1 MTRMDK
7 VQIIKIFGVPVSLV
21 EFNTAVKLIE
31 NLIQKRTSNFAVL
44 ANVNTLNYAYQNK
57 RYRQILQ
64 SADLIL
70 RDGTGVK
77 WAANKMGVDPKNNF
91 VGTDFI
97 PRFCSATS
105 SKKYGVFL
113 LGARPGIAGSAAKKL
128 QRLAPGLLITGY
140 QHGYFDKDEEPS
152 IINEISNSNSDI
164 LLVALGNPSQEMWI
178 ANNLNKLNVPL
189 CIGVGALF
197 DYLSGHIPRA
207 PKWMLDA
214 GIEWL
219 FRLLIEPRRLW
230 RRYLLGNPM
239 FIFRIYREMYFSKHQ
254 AATIS

>member
-1 MTRMDK
+1 MDK

-21 EFNTAVKLIE
+21 EFDTAVKLIE
-31 NLIQKRTSNFAVL
+31 NLIQKRASKFVAIV
-44 ANVNTLNYAYQNK
+44 NVNTLNYAYQNK

-77 WAANKMGVDPKNNF
+77 WAANKMGADPKNNF

-97 PRFCSATS
+97 PRFCNATS
-105 SKKYGVFL
+105 SKRYRVFL
-113 LGARPGIAGSAAKKL
+113 FGARPGIAGSAAKKL
-128 QRLAPGLLITGY
+128 QRLAPGLLIAGY
-140 QHGYFDKDEEPS
+140 QHGYFDKDEEPC

-164 LLVALGNPSQEMWI
+164 LLVALGNPSQETWI
-178 ANNLNKLNVPL
+178 AKNLYKLNVPL

-197 DYLSGHIPRA
+197 DYLSGRVPRA
-207 PKWMLDA
+207 PNWMLDA

-219 FRLLIEPRRLW
+219 FRLLIEPKRLW
-230 RRYLLGNPM
+230 KRYLLGNPL
-239 FIFRIYREMYFSKHQ
+239 FIFRVYREIYYSRHKWGRERSV
-254 AATIS
+254 T